1 MNSCSNC
8 GKPLEEGALFCTF
21 CGARQDPPPSP
32 PEPVCPN
39 CGAKLEPDSRFCGS
53 CGACLQAEEGAG
65 QALPVPVP
73 AAPLPAA
80 ADGGGESA
88 DLLPIQPGGAKKRL
102 RPAWIILPVLLVLL
116 LAAAGFT
123 GYRYFTFRNLMS
135 EAESSAGDE
144 DYDQA
149 AALYQEAL
157 DRNPRSR
164 DAALGLAEAC
174 LRQGRMDEA
183 SEALSGLDI
192 SEDSPLYPLYQTL
205 TGVSELKPS
214 ISQVDAE
221 NFPVVAV
228 TLEYGGGLRL
238 TEDMVTLTEEG
249 SGRSLTGFQ
258 AEDGKL
264 MLLYETEDTD
274 VSDEKR
280 ELSVV
285 LDVEG
290 FRFEREDKYRTPR
303 FEPAQVRLVSTDVS
317 EYPTVKAFFRVE
329 DPATGNALE
338 GLGQRSFIIRERLE
352 GGEYLSREVHMVE
365 PLAGNQG
372 LNIGLLADKSS
383 SITATDMGKIQTV
396 MTEFVNS
403 LHYEV
408 GDQAEILAFD
418 SIVQQMCTYTG
429 DSTLLSNGIANMSP
443 DGMTALY
450 NAIHDGIH
458 HAALQGG
465 ARCVIAFTDGIDNR
479 SSYTPGDIVS
489 YALAMQVPVYIIGV
503 GRDVEAGT
511 LKSVAEGSGGRYWF
525 IDDLY
530 DLEEIFEEIYAE
542 QKKLYAVEYISD
554 AAQDAYAARELDVR
568 VTGDGYRARNS
579 VTFQAV
585 PSVDPTAHTSRYE
598 LIKEAVTWEEAT
610 RRCQEMGGHLATI
623 TSQDEMDQ
631 LIAMAEAEEVRF
643 VWLGGYTS
651 YDSSGNVF
659 GHWVTGESFS
669 YEAWCVDEPSRVD
682 SSDGVEEWY
691 IMLWDIPSLGGWS
704 WNDQR
709 NDPLA
714 VVPSMRDA
722 MGFICE
728 FEN

>member
-80 ADGGGESA
+80 ADGGGERA
-88 DLLPIQPGGAKKRL
+88 DPPPIQPGGAKKRL

-249 SGRSLTGFQ
+249 SSRSLTGFQ

-383 SITATDMGKIQTV
+383 SITATDMGKFRQ
-396 MTEFVNS
+396 
-403 LHYEV
+403 
-408 GDQAEILAFD
+408 
-418 SIVQQMCTYTG
+418 
-429 DSTLLSNGIANMSP
+429 
-443 DGMTALY
+443 
-450 NAIHDGIH
+450 
-458 HAALQGG
+458 
-465 ARCVIAFTDGIDNR
+465 
-479 SSYTPGDIVS
+479 
-489 YALAMQVPVYIIGV
+489 
-503 GRDVEAGT
+503 
-511 LKSVAEGSGGRYWF
+511 
-525 IDDLY
+525 
-530 DLEEIFEEIYAE
+530 
-542 QKKLYAVEYISD
+542 
-554 AAQDAYAARELDVR
+554 
-568 VTGDGYRARNS
+568 
-579 VTFQAV
+579 
-585 PSVDPTAHTSRYE
+585 
-598 LIKEAVTWEEAT
+598 
-610 RRCQEMGGHLATI
+610 
-623 TSQDEMDQ
+623 
-631 LIAMAEAEEVRF
+631 
-643 VWLGGYTS
+643 
-651 YDSSGNVF
+651 
-659 GHWVTGESFS
+659 
-669 YEAWCVDEPSRVD
+669 
-682 SSDGVEEWY
+682 
-691 IMLWDIPSLGGWS
+691 
-704 WNDQR
+704 
-709 NDPLA
+709 
-714 VVPSMRDA
+714 
-722 MGFICE
+722 
-728 FEN
+728 